1 MEILAVIPARGGSK
15 GLPGKNIVQLGGH
28 PLVSY
33 SICAALKSSLITR
46 VICSTDDHD
55 IAKVAKSYGAEVP
68 FLRPQKLAQDSS
80 TDTEVF
86 IDLLSTLLEK
96 ESYKPDLVVHFRP
109 TSPFR
114 TLAMIEEAINLIKNN
129 SEVDSVRSVC
139 ITSLMNPFKM
149 WMINKNGLLD
159 PLLTLEDN
167 PEPYN
172 SLRQNL
178 PVTYVQSGT
187 LDVARSS
194 VILEKKS
201 MTGKII
207 KPLVIEAKYFIDIDK
222 IENLRFAEVMISHLD
237 IIKP

>member
-15 GLPGKNIVQLGGH
+15 GLPGKNIIQLGGH
-28 PLVSY
+28 PLVAY
-33 SICAALKSSLITR
+33 SICAALQSDLITR
-46 VICSTDDHD
+46 VICSTDDD
-55 IAKVAKSYGAEVP
+55 NIAEIASSYGAEIP
-68 FLRPQKLAQDSS
+68 FLRPAALAQDDS

-86 IDLLSTLLEK
+86 IDLLNTLLEK
-96 ESYKPDLVVHFRP
+96 ESYKPDLLVHFRP

-114 TLAMIEEAINLIKNN
+114 TLAMIEEAISLIKNDP
-129 SEVDSVRSVC
+129 EVDSVRSVC
-139 ITSLMNPFKM
+139 ITSLMNPYKM
-149 WMINKNGLLD
+149 WMINENGLLD
-159 PLLTLEDN
+159 PLLTIEDN

-194 VILEKKS
+194 VIFEQKS
-201 MTGKII
+201 MTGRLI
-207 KPLVIEAKYFIDIDK
+207 KPLVIDAKYFIDIDK
-222 IENLRFAEVMISHLD
+222 VENLRFAEVMISHLD